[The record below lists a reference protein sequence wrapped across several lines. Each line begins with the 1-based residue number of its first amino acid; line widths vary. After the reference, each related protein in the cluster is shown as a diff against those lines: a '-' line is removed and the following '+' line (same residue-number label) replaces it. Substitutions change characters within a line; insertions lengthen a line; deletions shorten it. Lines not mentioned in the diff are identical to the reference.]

1 MYKVLV
7 ACYANWETLA
17 ELPYVLK
24 KGGCHVEIYCSPKSW
39 LLSNRYY
46 DRWIESHEELDV
58 YREELLKTVQS
69 NKYDWVILGD
79 DLIIKYM
86 NEVVP
91 DELFNIVMPI
101 RKIESRYILGS
112 KEGLSVFCKEN
123 NIDTPNFTM
132 YNTESDKQKIIDNL
146 KFPVIHKLDFS
157 WGGTD
162 MFISN
167 DKDELEENIN
177 KIPLGKNVLF
187 QEYIK
192 GEEIQVEALFKDGTL
207 INYTSSNILEFSKSE
222 FSYTTRRTYYENKKI
237 KPLLALLGEKLMLN
251 GFANIC
257 YIHQKETD
265 VFHLLEVDPRPN
277 SWIQASKHVMKN
289 NFIEGVKIM
298 VAGGNVKASA
308 DMGIYAPTVEVA
320 LLCKDIRRVL
330 WNKDMKGLS
339 RWLFNRN
346 GYWRFIPLYDLK
358 LTRRIIKEVWN
369 EVFVY
374 KWKRLTGQIKD

>member
-46 DRWIESHEELDV
+46 DKWIESHEELDV

-257 YIHQKETD
+257 YIHQKKRM
-265 VFHLLEVDPRPN
+265 FFICWK
-277 SWIQASKHVMKN
+277 WIQ
-289 NFIEGVKIM
+289 
-298 VAGGNVKASA
+298 
-308 DMGIYAPTVEVA
+308 
-320 LLCKDIRRVL
+320 
-330 WNKDMKGLS
+330 
-339 RWLFNRN
+339 
-346 GYWRFIPLYDLK
+346 
-358 LTRRIIKEVWN
+358 
-369 EVFVY
+369 
-374 KWKRLTGQIKD
+374 GQIHGFKLQNM